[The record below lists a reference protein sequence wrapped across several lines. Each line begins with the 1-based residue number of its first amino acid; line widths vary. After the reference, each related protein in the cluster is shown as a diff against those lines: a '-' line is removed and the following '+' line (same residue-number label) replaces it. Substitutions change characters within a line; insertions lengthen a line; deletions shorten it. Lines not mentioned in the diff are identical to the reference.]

1 MKKLLRVTL
10 VLAMVLCLSITA
22 FAAGSTTSVAG
33 IAKAVDSD
41 GNEVQITATD
51 DVCELTA
58 DAAAAAIGGVEAKDL
73 TVVFLKDLSSDVLPV
88 TITFSVEGA
97 TAKDTVYVLHCADH
111 ATGTHA
117 WKVEAKCAGNAV
129 SATFDSLSPVALVLE
144 KGATDN
150 GGTTSPKTG
159 EQMMVL
165 YSGIVIALAGTVA
178 FAAYKKKA

>member
-22 FAAGSTTSVAG
+22 FAAGSTTDVAG
-33 IAKAVDSD
+33 IAKAVDSN

-51 DVCELTA
+51 DTCPLTA
-58 DAAAAAIGGVEAKDL
+58 EDAAKAIGGVDAKDL
-73 TVVFLKDLSSDVLPV
+73 TVVFLKDLSADVTPV
-88 TITFSVEGA
+88 TITFSVAGA

-111 ATGTHA
+111 ASGTHN

-144 KGATDN
+144 KGASDT
-150 GGTTSPKTG
+150 GTSPKTG

-165 YSGIVIALAGTVA
+165 YSGIVIALAGAVA
-178 FAAYKKKA
+178 FTAYKKKA